1 MAAPDSDAV
10 ATRLA
15 VIAAE
20 PDQKARTEQYRELL
34 SGLVTA
40 ASEEGLCAFVDH
52 GVSHSS
58 KPHAVQ
64 RTAAECR
71 EGGLCS
77 ILCSTLRRILTQPRS
92 SRDHPTSQCC
102 LTTSPWSSAARCCHL
117 LRRSSA
123 RCRLPHTRP
132 WRTSAHPHARLHLR
146 LHLSVRCTPMA
157 CTCFIIDRAN
167 HRACACKHSALARM
181 APRGVSFLEQSTGLR
196 ERLAEVL
203 EGEEAWAAAAQVLAG
218 IDLDSGVKA

>member
-58 KPHAVQ
+58 KPPSV
-64 RTAAECR
+64 
-71 EGGLCS
+71 
-77 ILCSTLRRILTQPRS
+77 LCSTLRRILTQPRS

-132 WRTSAHPHARLHLR
+132 WRTSAHPRARLHLR
-146 LHLSVRCTPMA
+146 LRLSVRCAPMA
-157 CTCFIIDRAN
+157 CTCFITDRAN

-218 IDLDSGVKA
+218 IDLDSGAKA